1 MFVGSDLGKGFYSLV
16 YPVLNM
22 NSASKPLTL
31 PLIVLLL
38 LSLLTLIV
46 IPTNVQ
52 AVPKPAVPEFTVK
65 IVDKSYNE
73 PSTQSTDPYTGKTTT
88 HPSYRVENKVIEI
101 TIKNQK
107 PAVMYSIRTKGHFE
121 EWTQNPNI
129 NGLYGAT
136 YYPDAGKYTTIEF
149 NSIEHYPDGAQID
162 FQIIALL
169 GSFEEDFSYGLRG
182 SVFYGEKSE
191 WSKTQT
197 ITINKNNNEIT
208 NQIPDDPETPSNPNQ
223 PTGFTWIDLG
233 SITSIAVILSVM
245 ATFLILKRTTN
256 RKNA

>member
-1 MFVGSDLGKGFYSLV
+1 MQKHTIK
-16 YPVLNM
+16 VLFAILMLTNM
-22 NSASKPLTL
+22 VMILPTSIAQSKP
-31 PLIVLLL
+31 
-38 LSLLTLIV
+38 S
-46 IPTNVQ
+46 
-52 AVPKPAVPEFTVK
+52 VPEFTVK

-121 EWTQNPNI
+121 EWTQSPNI

-136 YYPDAGKYTTIEF
+136 YYPDAGKYTVIEF
-149 NSIEHYPDGAQID
+149 SSIERYPDGAQID

-182 SVFYGEKSE
+182 SIFYGEKSE

-197 ITINKNNNEIT
+197 LTINKNNNEIT
-208 NQIPDDPETPSNPNQ
+208 NQTPDGPETPYNPNNPNQ
-223 PTGFTWIDLG
+223 PTGFTWIQLC
-233 SITSIAVILSVM
+233 SIIAIVIVLSVT
-245 ATFLILKRTTN
+245 ATFFILKKTN
-256 RKNA
+256 TQKMENNKPTEPAT

>member
-1 MFVGSDLGKGFYSLV
+1 MQKYTIKILFAILMLTSLSMIL
-16 YPVLNM
+16 PT
-22 NSASKPLTL
+22 STAQSKP
-31 PLIVLLL
+31 
-38 LSLLTLIV
+38 S
-46 IPTNVQ
+46 
-52 AVPKPAVPEFTVK
+52 VPEFTVK

-88 HPSYRVENKVIEI
+88 HPGYRVENKVIEI

-121 EWTQNPNI
+121 EWTQSPNI

-136 YYPDAGKYTTIEF
+136 YYSDADEYTVIEF
-149 NSIEHYPDGAQID
+149 SSIERYSDGAQID
-162 FQIIALL
+162 FQVIALL

-197 ITINKNNNEIT
+197 LTINKNNNEIT
-208 NQIPDDPETPSNPNQ
+208 NQTPDDSETPSNPNQ
-223 PTGFTWIDLG
+223 PTGFTWIQLC
-233 SITSIAVILSVM
+233 SIIIIVIALSVTI
-245 ATFLILKRTTN
+245 TFLILKKTN
-256 RKNA
+256 TQKIENHKPT